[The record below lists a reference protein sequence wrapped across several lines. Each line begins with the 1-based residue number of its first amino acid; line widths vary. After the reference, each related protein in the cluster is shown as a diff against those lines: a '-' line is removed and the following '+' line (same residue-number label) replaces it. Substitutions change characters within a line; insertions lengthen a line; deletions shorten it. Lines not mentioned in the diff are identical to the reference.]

1 MTTFGAMK
9 TRIATEFDRSGDAG
23 FVALIG
29 QHINDA
35 IQLNRAAG
43 WWFLE
48 GPTSGSYTSTTTAGN
63 QYVARYPGLQ
73 RLDSLLITLSGQPEP
88 LIAAEW
94 TTMEQWHASANLAG
108 DPSHYALYGNRVRLY
123 PTPGSA
129 LTLTWS
135 GTFDEPALSV
145 DADSNDWMTHGAPM
159 IRAYAMMTLYRDV
172 MRDDAGEASA
182 GRAVVIAKQALD
194 RETAKR
200 ASTRR
205 IKPRW

>member
-9 TRIATEFDRSGDAG
+9 TRIATELDRSGDAD

-29 QHINDA
+29 EHINEA

-48 GPTSGSYTSTTTAGN
+48 GPTSGTYTSTTTAGN
-63 QYVARYPGLQ
+63 QYVARYAGLQ
-73 RLDSLLITLSGQPEP
+73 RLDSLLVTLSGQPES
-88 LIAAEW
+88 LLAAEW
-94 TTMEQWHASANLAG
+94 RDMEEWHSGGSSSG
-108 DPSHYALYGNRVRLY
+108 DPSHYALYADRVRLY
-123 PTPGSA
+123 PTPASA

-135 GTFDEPALSV
+135 GTFSESALSA
-145 DADSNDWMTHGAPM
+145 DADTNDWMTHGWPY
-159 IRAYAMMTLYRDV
+159 IKAYATMTLYRDV
-172 MRDDAGEASA
+172 LRDDAGEAASS
-182 GRAVVIAKQALD
+182 RAAIMARKELD